1 MTELVIRYAVSTKIK
16 LQALISAFYLLIISL
31 VLAVGEMLKTVP
43 EYGVYFF
50 VGILGILI
58 ALSLI
63 VSVTISQP
71 KPLIILNNEM
81 LSLNFPIQ
89 RLRTIVS
96 WEQVSHIGIG
106 LSHMILKIDEQQL
119 MVNLETLKYH
129 DMKLLKSKLL
139 EIAEAN
145 DIPYNNI

>member
-1 MTELVIRYAVSTKIK
+1 MTELVIKYAVSTKIK
-16 LQALISAFYLLIISL
+16 LQALIVAIYLMIISL
-31 VLAVGEMLKTVP
+31 VIAVLEMTKTVP

-50 VGILGILI
+50 IGVVGILI

-71 KPLIILNNEM
+71 KPLVVLNNEV
-81 LSLNFPIQ
+81 LSLNFPKQ
-89 RLRTIVS
+89 RLRKILS

-106 LSHMILKIDEQQL
+106 LSYITMIVDAQEMTVDLD
-119 MVNLETLKYH
+119 TLKYY
-129 DMKLLKSKLL
+129 DLKTLKSKLI
-139 EIAEAN
+139 EIAESK